1 MKIEQL
7 IQVIEIAK
15 TNSITLAAKNM
26 FMSQSNLST
35 SVRELENEIR
45 QQIFIRSNSGTTL
58 TPFGEALRKQA
69 KLTIR
74 QFEYIKTMSSFHRK

>member
-26 FMSQSNLST
+26 FMSQSNGRVL
-35 SVRELENEIR
+35 
-45 QQIFIRSNSGTTL
+45 
-58 TPFGEALRKQA
+58 
-69 KLTIR
+69 
-74 QFEYIKTMSSFHRK
+74 